1 LADLRVVCRDW
12 LHVET
17 EAGMWQ
23 VLQRLGIGY
32 KRARA
37 YLRSPDPNYLAKLAY
52 IQALI
57 RQAALDPERSV
68 VLFLDELTFY
78 RQPSLSQ
85 AYECLGKAQPLAHL
99 GLRSNLSGRIVAG
112 LEIWQGKVVYLQR
125 SKITLAALR
134 EFYQQLA
141 QTFPQAE
148 TIYVIQDNW
157 PVHFHPDVLAV
168 LRPQDFLWPLP
179 QPANWPDHPRPNIP
193 ALNLPIQLVCL
204 PTYAPWT
211 NPIEKLWRMVR
222 QEVLHLHRY
231 QDDWEGLK
239 SRINQ
244 YLDHLTIGS
253 SRLLRYVGLS
263 NPLEL
268 YRLPASS

>member
-1 LADLRVVCRDW
+1 LADLRVVCQDW
-12 LHVET
+12 LHVDT
-17 EAGMWQ
+17 EAGIWQ
-23 VLQRLGIGY
+23 VLKRLGIGY

-37 YLRSPDPNYLAKLAY
+37 YLRSPDPNYLAKLTY

-57 RQAALDPERSV
+57 RRSVLDPERSV
-68 VLFLDELTFY
+68 VLFMDELTFY
-78 RQPSLSQ
+78 RQPSLAQ
-85 AYECLGKAQPLAHL
+85 AYECLGKAQPLAQL

-141 QTFPQAE
+141 HTFPQAE
-148 TIYVIQDNW
+148 SIYVIQDNW

-168 LRPQDFLWPLP
+168 LRLQDFRWQLP

-263 NPLEL
+263 NPLQL
-268 YRLPASS
+268 YRLPAS